1 MRMLGRHAIVSSVI
15 FGILFTLPGLLPG
28 MSAATAQAQSPQQIL
43 NQYVADLQKSPND
56 YALREKIIK
65 HVQAMRPAPTLPA
78 AVIKHEGAAEYA
90 FKNAKSESDYLDS
103 ANEYEKAL
111 LIAPWLA
118 IDYFNCGVAYE
129 KAGQFKKAITQFNLY
144 LIAAPD
150 AQDTNAVLKRIGGL
164 EYAAG
169 KAGRGPATTA
179 KKQNDHEDW
188 LKKIDGR
195 RYRDTRGGV
204 PAVLEVRGTTLVTI
218 GPGSDG
224 KMTIL
229 AGPWEIKGRT
239 ASTPRVA
246 QKQPFLPVQTTFII
260 SEDGDRIIE
269 HRDFSDGDMREYV
282 WVWQR

>member
-1 MRMLGRHAIVSSVI
+1 MMNLRLIPFVVAMLLMV
-15 FGILFTLPGLLPG
+15 LQP
-28 MSAATAQAQSPQQIL
+28 MAQAQSANPQEIL
-43 NQYVADLQKSPND
+43 KQYIADLQKNPGD

-65 HVQAMRPAPTLPA
+65 HVQAMKPAPAVPA

-118 IDYFNCGVAYE
+118 IDYFNSGVAYE

-169 KAGRGPATTA
+169 KAGG
-179 KKQNDHEDW
+179 
-188 LKKIDGR
+188 
-195 RYRDTRGGV
+195 
-204 PAVLEVRGTTLVTI
+204 
-218 GPGSDG
+218 
-224 KMTIL
+224 
-229 AGPWEIKGRT
+229 
-239 ASTPRVA
+239 
-246 QKQPFLPVQTTFII
+246 
-260 SEDGDRIIE
+260 
-269 HRDFSDGDMREYV
+269 
-282 WVWQR
+282 

>member
-1 MRMLGRHAIVSSVI
+1 MKKMYTAAFLI
-15 FGILFTLPGLLPG
+15 FTLLFVLI
-28 MSAATAQAQSPQQIL
+28 SAVQAQSLQQTL
-43 NQYVADLQKSPND
+43 NQYVADLQKTPND
-56 YALREKIIK
+56 YALREKIIR
-65 HVQAMRPAPTLPA
+65 HALTMRPAPAVPA

-188 LKKIDGR
+188 LRKIDGR

-204 PAVLEVRGTTLVTI
+204 PAVLEVRGNSLVTI
-218 GPGSDG
+218 VPGSDG

-246 QKQPFLPVQTTFII
+246 QKQSFLPVQTTFII